1 MEIGERLKVAR
12 KSNDMSQRELAKI
25 AGVTNRTISLIEKNQ
40 VSPSIGSLK
49 KILDAMSVTL
59 SDFFSSDV
67 ENEEKEKFWFDT
79 DEQPDMGSGGLH
91 YFLIASS
98 QRERKLEILRE
109 VMPAGS
115 DTGEDLLSHEGEEGG
130 VIIKGKVEIT
140 VDGVTKTL
148 SPGDGYYFKSTQPHR
163 FKNTS
168 KKEVVIISAC
178 TPSTF

>member
-1 MEIGERLKVAR
+1 MEIGERLKAAR
-12 KSNDMSQRELAKI
+12 KNHGMSQRELAKV

-67 ENEEKEKFWFDT
+67 QEKRKEKFWFDIE
-79 DEQPDMGSGGLH
+79 EQPDMGSGGLH
-91 YFLIASS
+91 YFLIAANQS
-98 QRERKLEILRE
+98 ERKLEILRE
-109 VMPAGS
+109 VMPPGS

-130 VIIKGKVEIT
+130 VIIQGNVEIT
-140 VDGVTKTL
+140 VDGVTRKL
-148 SPGDGYYFKSTQPHR
+148 GPGDGYYFKSTQPHR

-168 KKEVVIISAC
+168 KKEVIIISAC

>member
-1 MEIGERLKVAR
+1 MEIGARLKVAR
-12 KSNDMSQRELAKI
+12 NNYGLSQRELAKI

-59 SDFFSSDV
+59 SDFFSSDIQ
-67 ENEEKEKFWFDT
+67 EKEKFWFDS
-79 DEQPDMGSGGLH
+79 EGQPDMGSGGLH
-91 YFLIASS
+91 YFLIAAN
-98 QRERKLEILRE
+98 QPERNLEILRE
-109 VMPAGS
+109 IMPPGS

-140 VDGVTKTL
+140 VDGITKTL
-148 SPGDGYYFKSTQPHR
+148 YPGDGYYFKSTQPHR
-163 FKNTS
+163 FKNAS
-168 KKEVVIISAC
+168 KKEVIIISAC